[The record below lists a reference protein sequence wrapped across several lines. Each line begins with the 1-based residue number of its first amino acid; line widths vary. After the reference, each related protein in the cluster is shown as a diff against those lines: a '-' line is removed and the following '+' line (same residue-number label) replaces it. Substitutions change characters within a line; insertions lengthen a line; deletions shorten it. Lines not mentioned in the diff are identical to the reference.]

1 MGRREGSIDLTDESK
16 YCTFYNSADYPFSN
30 FYPATVETGGV
41 VYKCAASL
49 LFNMALRFCQG
60 FQPKSRGQDGGACVA
75 GG

>member
-49 LFNMALRFCQG
+49 LFNM
-60 FQPKSRGQDGGACVA
+60 GAA
-75 GG
+75 